1 MKDKKLFALAFCLAT
16 SACSSTRMIES
27 TYDSSTNQYSSKVYS
42 KYYDAGDWLVPNT
55 LGASVVGDHVKRRV
69 PILHG
74 VQQSLGALGP
84 GDSDAQAKI
93 TIYLWN
99 FGDSSQI
106 VSDIQLSSNGQ
117 SLSARSTPISALPK
131 ERTKV
136 DLGLID
142 IFDSGKKIPVVM
154 TYTVNGKRIKQSL
167 VLVRRTE
174 DELKSFYGTR
184 GNLPYPW
191 RSRV

>member
-1 MKDKKLFALAFCLAT
+1 
-16 SACSSTRMIES
+16 MIES
-27 TYDSSTNQYSSKVYS
+27 KFDSSTNQYSSKVYS

-55 LGASVVGDHVKRRV
+55 LGASVVADHMKRRV
-69 PILHG
+69 PILYG

-84 GDSDAQAKI
+84 GDSYAQAKI

-99 FGDSSQI
+99 FGDTSQT
-106 VSDIQLSSNGQ
+106 VSDIQLSSEGQ
-117 SLSARSTPISALPK
+117 SLGARSTQISALPK

-142 IFDSGKKIPVVM
+142 IFDSGKKIPVAM

-191 RSRV
+191 RSRVEELR